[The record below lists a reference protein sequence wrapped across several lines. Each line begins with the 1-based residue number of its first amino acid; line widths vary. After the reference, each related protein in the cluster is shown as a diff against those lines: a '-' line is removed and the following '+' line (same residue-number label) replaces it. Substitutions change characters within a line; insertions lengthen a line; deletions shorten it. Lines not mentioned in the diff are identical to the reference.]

1 MVAYIP
7 PPKNRSEF
15 HALDPDLP
23 SLAAEVAI
31 DVDNLLAGTS
41 NDQTAM
47 RQLANKLK
55 QSIEDDSNGNL
66 SRARMDMATVTV
78 LGEAVLGT
86 MERQNH
92 RERIED
98 LLTKANEIALILGSA
113 DPKINRE
120 GLEEARVFCVALS
133 RAAAAYSESI
143 RDLRPSHPFRR

>member
-1 MVAYIP
+1 MVAYISP
-7 PPKNRSEF
+7 PNNRPEF

-41 NDQTAM
+41 TDQDAM
-47 RQLANKLK
+47 QQLANKLK
-55 QSIEDDSNGNL
+55 HSIEHDSNGDP

-86 MERQNH
+86 MENKTHQ
-92 RERIED
+92 EKIED
-98 LLTKANEIALILGSA
+98 LLTKANKIAEILGSA
-113 DPKINRE
+113 DPQSDRV
-120 GLEEARVFCVALS
+120 GLEEARVFCVTLS

>member
-1 MVAYIP
+1 MVAYISP
-7 PPKNRSEF
+7 PNKRPEF

-41 NDQTAM
+41 TD
-47 RQLANKLK
+47 QLAMQQLAKKLM
-55 QSIEDDSNGNL
+55 QSIEQDSNGEI

-78 LGEAVLGT
+78 LGEAVLRT

-98 LLTKANEIALILGSA
+98 LLTKAKEIALILESA
-113 DPKINRE
+113 DPQSDRK
-120 GLEEARVFCVALS
+120 GLERARVFCVALS
-133 RAAAAYSESI
+133 RVAAAYSESI